1 MQNAAAQKQS
11 KFEECISFGLILFI
25 DDSSGSS
32 SCSSSSSD
40 SDDDISDDE
49 DEGAE
54 NYKAGGYHPVYVYI
68 L

>member
-1 MQNAAAQKQS
+1 MY
-11 KFEECISFGLILFI
+11 FFGLIISI

-68 L
+68 FLFYMS